1 MEKFAYFAMSI
12 VWRAAVHGQAAFL
25 GAMTL
30 GAGLLIAHGARFYY
44 LESVD
49 LPISDTKVHY
59 SKGELEKLEKK
70 GVKIVVTTKEAYNVK
85 GKAPVA
91 APTDDSKT
99 AGATDITAS
108 SSAGCI

>member
-1 MEKFAYFAMSI
+1 MLAEVSGLPGKS
-12 VWRAAVHGQAAFL
+12 
-25 GAMTL
+25 GAT
-30 GAGLLIAHGARFYY
+30 R
-44 LESVD
+44 
-49 LPISDTKVHY
+49 LP
-59 SKGELEKLEKK
+59 LEKK

-108 SSAGCI
+108 SSAGCK